1 MYYQERWYLLS
12 LVIWFSYSEIKSKMT
27 LLKKYKEIVFIGK
40 DNIFLAVDTI
50 FHKNKGGRPLEKN
63 TLKDDIS

>member
-40 DNIFLAVDTI
+40 DNIFLAVDMI
-50 FHKNKGGRPLEKN
+50 FHKNKVGLPLEKN
-63 TLKDDIS
+63 TLKYDIS

>member
-1 MYYQERWYLLS
+1 
-12 LVIWFSYSEIKSKMT
+12 MT

-40 DNIFLAVDTI
+40 DNIFLAVDMI
-50 FHKNKGGRPLEKN
+50 FHKNKGGLPLEKN